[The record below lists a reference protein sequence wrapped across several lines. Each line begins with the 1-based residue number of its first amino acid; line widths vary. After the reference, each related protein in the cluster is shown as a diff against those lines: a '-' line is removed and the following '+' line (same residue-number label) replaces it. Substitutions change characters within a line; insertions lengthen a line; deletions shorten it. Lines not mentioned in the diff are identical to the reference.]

1 MALKLI
7 TDWLMIS
14 PWGVIM
20 ETLGDGYPSRTAH
33 LIETF
38 DPNFTSVG
46 PCITITGGT
55 ENVKI
60 QHHDALLIIHKLYTH
75 RANSSKHV

>member
-1 MALKLI
+1 
-7 TDWLMIS
+7 MIS

-20 ETLGDGYPSRTAH
+20 ETFGDGYPFTIAH

-46 PCITITGGT
+46 PCITTTGGT
-55 ENVKI
+55 KNMNI
-60 QHHDALLIIHKLYTH
+60 QHHNALLIIHKLLVELI
-75 RANSSKHV
+75 AVSM

>member
-1 MALKLI
+1 MPASFIVALKLI

-20 ETLGDGYPSRTAH
+20 ETLGDGYPFTTVH
-33 LIETF
+33 LIEKF

-46 PCITITGGT
+46 PRITTTGGT
-55 ENVKI
+55 ENVNI
-60 QHHDALLIIHKLYTH
+60 QHHDALFIMHEL
-75 RANSSKHV
+75 V